1 MDVDRNT
8 IMFARTKTLLLGS
21 PMVLGPRVALAQTD
35 AVVNLQKRVLYYVV
49 KAQ

>member
-21 PMVLGPRVALAQTD
+21 LMVLGPRVAQTD
-35 AVVNLQKRVLYYVV
+35 AVVNFQKRVLYYVV
-49 KAQ
+49 KVQ